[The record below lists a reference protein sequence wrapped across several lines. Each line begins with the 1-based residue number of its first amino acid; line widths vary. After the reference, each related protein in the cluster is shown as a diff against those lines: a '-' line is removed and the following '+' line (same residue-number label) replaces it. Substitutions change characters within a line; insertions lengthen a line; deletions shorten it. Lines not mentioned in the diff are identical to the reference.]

1 MIGGGSKKGSGGFTC
16 KDGGEVLS
24 NPVDAGGGRGTIR
37 LMMMEELRMMLVE
50 MELGVKM
57 EMEGNMRMTKEI
69 RMVVMMMELL
79 IECVSAVMEGRWR
92 NWKMVL
98 LLMMPVL
105 FSSVF
110 Q

>member
-1 MIGGGSKKGSGGFTC
+1 MQLVVG
-16 KDGGEVLS
+16 
-24 NPVDAGGGRGTIR
+24 GTIG
-37 LMMMEELRMMLVE
+37 LMIMEELRMMMMLVE
-50 MELGVKM
+50 MEMGVKL
-57 EMEGNMRMTKEI
+57 EMEGRMRMTMEI

-79 IECVSAVMEGRWR
+79 IERVSAVMEGRWR

>member
-1 MIGGGSKKGSGGFTC
+1 M
-16 KDGGEVLS
+16 LS
-24 NPVDAGGGRGTIR
+24 NPLDAGGGRGTIR
-37 LMMMEELRMMLVE
+37 LIVKELRMMMMLVE
-50 MELGVKM
+50 MGVKM
-57 EMEGNMRMTKEI
+57 EMEGKMRMTMEI
-69 RMVVMMMELL
+69 RMVVMMMELV

-110 Q
+110 QQ

>member
-1 MIGGGSKKGSGGFTC
+1 M
-16 KDGGEVLS
+16 LS
-24 NPVDAGGGRGTIR
+24 NPVDAAGGRETIR
-37 LMMMEELRMMLVE
+37 LMIMEELGMMMMLV
-50 MELGVKM
+50 KM
-57 EMEGNMRMTKEI
+57 EREGKMRMTIEI

-79 IECVSAVMEGRWR
+79 IERVSAVMEGRWR